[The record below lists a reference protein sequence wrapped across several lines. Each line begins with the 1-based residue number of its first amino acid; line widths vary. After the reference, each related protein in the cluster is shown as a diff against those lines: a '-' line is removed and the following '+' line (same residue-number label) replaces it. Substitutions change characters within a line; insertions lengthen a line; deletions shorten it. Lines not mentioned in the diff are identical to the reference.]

1 LPRVFKV
8 GDARVTVFEAASLQL
23 SMGEV
28 FGPDVPLA
36 KYFDEKTISS
46 PELFP
51 TYSTLIE
58 SGDSKV
64 MVDPS
69 DFNRLVAPGHFNAP
83 DGYRPPPPLEQQL
96 RGVGVAPNEVDQVVI
111 THLHYDHFAG
121 VTNDSGLAFPRAVC
135 FIPRSD
141 WEMPDIAQGREKG
154 DPDITTTLA
163 VAEKAGK
170 LELLED
176 ALKLGGGV
184 SVEPF
189 PGESPGHQVVGV
201 KSKESSCY
209 CVGDLY
215 HLVAEVEHPELS
227 ASWTDAKVLLSS
239 RRKFSRR
246 AAAEEAL
253 VLPGHLPAGR
263 ITFRNDRPTWT
274 SAR

>member
-1 LPRVFKV
+1 LRVFKV
-8 GDARVTVFEAASLQL
+8 GDARVTVFEVGSLKL

-28 FGPDVPLA
+28 FGADVPLSR
-36 KYFDEKTISS
+36 YFDEKTISS

-51 TYSTLIE
+51 TYSTLVE
-58 SGDSKV
+58 SEDSRV

-69 DFNRLVAPGHFNAP
+69 DFHRLVAPGHFGAP
-83 DGYRPPPPLEQQL
+83 DGYTPPPPLANQL
-96 RGVGVAPNEVDQVVI
+96 REVGVRPNAVTQVVI

-135 FIPRSD
+135 YIPKAD

-154 DPDITTTLA
+154 DPDVTTTLGA
-163 VAEKAGK
+163 AEKAGK

-176 ALKLGGGV
+176 ALKLGGGI

-189 PGESPGHQVVGV
+189 PGESPGHQIVGV
-201 KSKESSCY
+201 KSRGRSCY

-246 AAAEEAL
+246 AAAERAL
-253 VLPGHLPAGR
+253 VLPGHLPAGK
-263 ITFRNDRPTWT
+263 ITFRNARPKWT
-274 SAR
+274 AAR